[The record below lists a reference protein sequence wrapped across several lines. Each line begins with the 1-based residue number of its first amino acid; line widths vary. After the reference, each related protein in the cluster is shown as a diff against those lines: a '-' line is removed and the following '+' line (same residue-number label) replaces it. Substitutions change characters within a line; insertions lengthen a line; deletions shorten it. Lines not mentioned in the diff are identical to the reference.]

1 MDISP
6 DLLEFEPVCPV
17 FLCGRAKFSDQMSK
31 CQEMC
36 MFDRRY
42 LKGFLL
48 VGLALS
54 VSGCNSPT
62 LVSIAITP
70 TAQYFSWSA
79 NGGLTTQFTAIGTF
93 DQGNHP
99 KTTQD
104 ITDEVTWKSNSP
116 QVATI
121 SSTGLVTT
129 TGTAYGGTNI
139 TASMNG
145 FTGLIVSNATATVC
159 PPNYS
164 PTGSGCV
171 PPSTGAP

>member
-1 MDISP
+1 
-6 DLLEFEPVCPV
+6 
-17 FLCGRAKFSDQMSK
+17 
-31 CQEMC
+31 

-54 VSGCNSPT
+54 LVGCDSPS
-62 LVSIAITP
+62 LVSIQITP
-70 TAQYFSWSA
+70 TAAFFSDNA
-79 NGGLTTQFTAIGTF
+79 GLTRQFTAIGTF

-104 ITDEVTWKSNSP
+104 ITSEVTWSSDATG
-116 QVATI
+116 VATV

-129 TGTAYGGTNI
+129 TGVDIGTADI

-145 FTGLIVSNATATVC
+145 FTGLIRANATAEVC
-159 PPNYS
+159 TPGSSVTN
-164 PTGSGCV
+164 TGC
-171 PPSTGAP
+171 